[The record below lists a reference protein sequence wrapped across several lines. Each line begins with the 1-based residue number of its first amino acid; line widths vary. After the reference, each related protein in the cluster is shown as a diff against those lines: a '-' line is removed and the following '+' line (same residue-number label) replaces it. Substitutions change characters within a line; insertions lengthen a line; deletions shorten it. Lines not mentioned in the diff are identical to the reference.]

1 MSVASIIVLFLVL
14 ETSFSTAAGCPGGF
28 TKFRGACFKVYHQ
41 VASYDQAR
49 EFCANQGGHLA
60 MPKDN
65 STDAFLMKLKNTVD
79 PRGYFWFGL
88 SDENWEGRW
97 MWEDGTV
104 LNKSAGWSNWREGQP
119 DNHKGDEDC
128 AHYNSVAMPGWN
140 DLPCSD
146 KVAKFI
152 CQTTD
157 DAQTDSPNTTMT
169 SLVTDQMG
177 TSATQG
183 SSGNLRKITFPA
195 PRRVSNYAG
204 LGTPLS
210 QDLTSFTLCLHMRTD
225 MSSYSHTS
233 LVSYA
238 VGSVQHANELLLF
251 NDGGSGGRFE
261 LYVQNTRADL
271 GALPVWDSGWHVI
284 CVTWRSSN
292 GDWKLYA
299 DGAFRASGTGVNVG
313 GKVRGGGTWILAQDQ
328 DTVGGSFVESQA
340 FSGELSQVNLWDRV
354 LTPEDIGTDWSV
366 FCSHHGNVIDWATT
380 NIQVV
385 GQATSDQ
392 YRCQVTSTPASAERP
407 RTTMTS
413 LVTDQMGTPAPQ
425 GSPDCPKDYQP
436 FQGICYKAYNNA
448 VTFLQSLRACGTDGG
463 TLAMPRDQKT
473 NDFLITL
480 KNSVDRKS
488 PFRFGLHDRIKENV
502 WRWMDGQELGD
513 FTDWGPG
520 EPNDA
525 SLGPQGEDCVEFYPP
540 NGNKWNDRACS
551 DRRKFICQA
560 DTTEHPGYTPVGQ
573 GAYINTYLKV
583 FAQPKTYEDAKQAC
597 ALDGGH
603 LANVKTQALH
613 DFLLTKIQEVD
624 ASIDYWIG
632 LNDVTVENT
641 WTWSDGTPVSDC
653 DFTNWAPG
661 EPNNAGSTGD
671 QDCGQLWK
679 DKGFQ
684 WDDDMCGNQKYF
696 ICQIGSGEET
706 SCGRPEACSS
716 GYQMHNG
723 ICYKAFNT
731 PKNLRDASST
741 CAADGGTL
749 AMPKDADTN
758 AFLINLKNAVDNKA
772 KFRFGLTDH
781 HQEGGWMWVDNVA
794 LGSFRPWG
802 PGQPDNAGVNED
814 CAEYF
819 SGSRSSRKNTWND
832 GRCTDARMFICQV
845 TPSATKKWRDDGRCG
860 KRYPAEDGRPAECDP
875 SGDVPCCSSS
885 NWCGNSA
892 SHCHCRTCVDYRSSD
907 QPRYTRVDYRYNKYF
922 KMYTQPKAYEDAK
935 RTCAS
940 DGGHLVDVKTQ
951 EVHAFLLTK
960 IQEVDAS
967 RDYWIG
973 LNDVTVENT
982 WTWSDGTPVS
992 RTFTNW
998 APGEPNNAGSTG
1010 DQDCGQLWKD
1020 KGFQWDDDVCRKQNY
1035 FICQIDESSY
1045 TRLQSTLELFYHI
1058 ADCPEDYQP
1067 FQGICYKAYN
1077 TSATFQESLRVCG
1090 ADGGTLAMPR
1100 DRKTNDFLITLK
1112 NSVDRE
1118 SPFWFGL
1125 RDVLRE
1131 NVWRWMDGQELG
1143 DFTDWGPGEPN
1154 DAFSGQGEDCAE
1166 YYPLKKNKW
1175 NDKACHYD
1183 RKFICQV
1190 DNTEAVRISSSSDG
1204 VRYDAK
1210 AVLESPV
1217 FSTNCSNNTLV
1228 FHYRMQGSVV
1238 PAKLHV
1244 SVVGNMSN
1252 SDSELLGTFP
1262 FKVTYRQTN
1271 RVHLDFHREQPFRVV
1286 FTVELDHSANSTGG
1300 AGQIHLYDVIVLNDK
1315 CRPTDE
1321 SAAAGFFQE
1330 PTLTK
1335 GAIIGIIVVLVI
1347 VAVAIATAV
1356 KVARSMKRQHLRL
1369 MSTSTTVLMRRDNVM
1384 FEPDAE

>member
-49 EFCANQGGHLA
+49 EFCANQGGLLA

-128 AHYNSVAMPGWN
+128 AHYNSVAMSGWN

-157 DAQTDSPNTTMT
+157 DVQTDSPKTTMT
-169 SLVTDQMG
+169 SLVTEQMG

-233 LVSYA
+233 LVSYS

-261 LYVQNTRADL
+261 LYVQNTKADL

-354 LTPEDIGTDWSV
+354 LTPEEIGTDWSV
-366 FCSHHGNVIDWATT
+366 FCNHHGNVIDWATI

-392 YRCQVTSTPASAERP
+392 YRCQVTSTPASVERP

-425 GSPDCPKDYQP
+425 GSPDCPKDYQS
-436 FQGICYKAYNNA
+436 FQGICYKAYNTAAN
-448 VTFLQSLRACGTDGG
+448 FQQSIRVCGADGG

-551 DRRKFICQA
+551 NRRKFICQA
-560 DTTEHPGYTPVGQ
+560 DTTEHPGYTRVGQ
-573 GAYINTYLKV
+573 GAYISTYLKV

-624 ASIDYWIG
+624 AS
-632 LNDVTVENT
+632 
-641 WTWSDGTPVSDC
+641 
-653 DFTNWAPG
+653 
-661 EPNNAGSTGD
+661 
-671 QDCGQLWK
+671 
-679 DKGFQ
+679 
-684 WDDDMCGNQKYF
+684 
-696 ICQIGSGEET
+696 
-706 SCGRPEACSS
+706 
-716 GYQMHNG
+716 
-723 ICYKAFNT
+723 
-731 PKNLRDASST
+731 
-741 CAADGGTL
+741 
-749 AMPKDADTN
+749 
-758 AFLINLKNAVDNKA
+758 
-772 KFRFGLTDH
+772 
-781 HQEGGWMWVDNVA
+781 
-794 LGSFRPWG
+794 
-802 PGQPDNAGVNED
+802 
-814 CAEYF
+814 
-819 SGSRSSRKNTWND
+819 
-832 GRCTDARMFICQV
+832 
-845 TPSATKKWRDDGRCG
+845 
-860 KRYPAEDGRPAECDP
+860 
-875 SGDVPCCSSS
+875 
-885 NWCGNSA
+885 
-892 SHCHCRTCVDYRSSD
+892 
-907 QPRYTRVDYRYNKYF
+907 
-922 KMYTQPKAYEDAK
+922 
-935 RTCAS
+935 
-940 DGGHLVDVKTQ
+940 
-951 EVHAFLLTK
+951 
-960 IQEVDAS
+960 

-973 LNDVTVENT
+973 LNDMTVENT

-1067 FQGICYKAYN
+1067 FQGICYKAHN
-1077 TSATFQESLRVCG
+1077 TTATFQESLRACG

-1118 SPFWFGL
+1118 SPFRFGL
-1125 RDVLRE
+1125 HDRIKE

-1190 DNTEAVRISSSSDG
+1190 DKTEAVRVSSSSDG

-1228 FHYRMQGSVV
+1228 FHYHMQGSIV
-1238 PAKLHV
+1238 PATLHV
-1244 SVVGNMSN
+1244 SIVGNMSN

-1262 FKVTYRQTN
+1262 FKVTYGQTN
-1271 RVHLDFHREQPFRVV
+1271 RVHMDFHREQPFRVV
-1286 FTVELDHSANSTGG
+1286 FTAELDHSVNSTDG

-1330 PTLTK
+1330 PTLSK
-1335 GAIIGIIVVLVI
+1335 GAIIGIIVVFVI
-1347 VAVAIATAV
+1347 VAVAIAAGI
-1356 KVARSMKRQHLRL
+1356 KFARGMKRQHLRL

>member
-49 EFCANQGGHLA
+49 EFCANQGGLLA

-128 AHYNSVAMPGWN
+128 AHYNSVAMSGWN

-157 DAQTDSPNTTMT
+157 DVQTDSPKTTMT
-169 SLVTDQMG
+169 SLVTEQMG

-233 LVSYA
+233 LVSYS

-261 LYVQNTRADL
+261 LYVQNTKADL

-354 LTPEDIGTDWSV
+354 LTPEEIGTDWSV
-366 FCSHHGNVIDWATT
+366 FCNHHGNVIDWATI

-392 YRCQVTSTPASAERP
+392 YRCQVTSTPASVERP

-425 GSPDCPKDYQP
+425 GSPDCPKDYQS
-436 FQGICYKAYNNA
+436 FQGICYKAYNTAAN
-448 VTFLQSLRACGTDGG
+448 FQQSIRVCGADGG

-525 SLGPQGEDCVEFYPP
+525 
-540 NGNKWNDRACS
+540 
-551 DRRKFICQA
+551 
-560 DTTEHPGYTPVGQ
+560 
-573 GAYINTYLKV
+573 
-583 FAQPKTYEDAKQAC
+583 
-597 ALDGGH
+597 
-603 LANVKTQALH
+603 
-613 DFLLTKIQEVD
+613 
-624 ASIDYWIG
+624 
-632 LNDVTVENT
+632 
-641 WTWSDGTPVSDC
+641 
-653 DFTNWAPG
+653 
-661 EPNNAGSTGD
+661 
-671 QDCGQLWK
+671 
-679 DKGFQ
+679 
-684 WDDDMCGNQKYF
+684 
-696 ICQIGSGEET
+696 
-706 SCGRPEACSS
+706 
-716 GYQMHNG
+716 
-723 ICYKAFNT
+723 
-731 PKNLRDASST
+731 
-741 CAADGGTL
+741 
-749 AMPKDADTN
+749 
-758 AFLINLKNAVDNKA
+758 
-772 KFRFGLTDH
+772 
-781 HQEGGWMWVDNVA
+781 
-794 LGSFRPWG
+794 
-802 PGQPDNAGVNED
+802 
-814 CAEYF
+814 
-819 SGSRSSRKNTWND
+819 
-832 GRCTDARMFICQV
+832 
-845 TPSATKKWRDDGRCG
+845 
-860 KRYPAEDGRPAECDP
+860 
-875 SGDVPCCSSS
+875 
-885 NWCGNSA
+885 
-892 SHCHCRTCVDYRSSD
+892 
-907 QPRYTRVDYRYNKYF
+907 
-922 KMYTQPKAYEDAK
+922 
-935 RTCAS
+935 
-940 DGGHLVDVKTQ
+940 
-951 EVHAFLLTK
+951 
-960 IQEVDAS
+960 
-967 RDYWIG
+967 
-973 LNDVTVENT
+973 
-982 WTWSDGTPVS
+982 
-992 RTFTNW
+992 
-998 APGEPNNAGSTG
+998 
-1010 DQDCGQLWKD
+1010 
-1020 KGFQWDDDVCRKQNY
+1020 
-1035 FICQIDESSY
+1035 
-1045 TRLQSTLELFYHI
+1045 
-1058 ADCPEDYQP
+1058 
-1067 FQGICYKAYN
+1067 
-1077 TSATFQESLRVCG
+1077 
-1090 ADGGTLAMPR
+1090 
-1100 DRKTNDFLITLK
+1100 
-1112 NSVDRE
+1112 
-1118 SPFWFGL
+1118 
-1125 RDVLRE
+1125 
-1131 NVWRWMDGQELG
+1131 
-1143 DFTDWGPGEPN
+1143 
-1154 DAFSGQGEDCAE
+1154 FSGQGEDCAE

-1190 DNTEAVRISSSSDG
+1190 DKTEAVRVSSSSDG

-1228 FHYRMQGSVV
+1228 FHYHMQGSIV
-1238 PAKLHV
+1238 PATLHV
-1244 SVVGNMSN
+1244 SIVGNMSN

-1262 FKVTYRQTN
+1262 FKVTYGQTN
-1271 RVHLDFHREQPFRVV
+1271 RVHMDFHREQPFRVV
-1286 FTVELDHSANSTGG
+1286 FTAELDHSVNSTDG

-1330 PTLTK
+1330 PTLSK
-1335 GAIIGIIVVLVI
+1335 GAIIGIIVVFVI
-1347 VAVAIATAV
+1347 VAVAIAAGI
-1356 KVARSMKRQHLRL
+1356 KFARGMKRQHLRL